1 MANVFVGRV
10 EDSKTLFLRSQFI
23 LTKNDRLEINS
34 QWGKP
39 DVNQGIHIFEFNKK
53 FDRVDMTLKLSQFEN
68 SVSLLATAYKNFF
81 VGMEAIQ
88 VQIILIKLQRK
99 LFV

>member
-1 MANVFVGRV
+1 MYDQQLANVFVGRI
-10 EDSKTLFLRSQFI
+10 EDSKTLFLRSQFM

-39 DVNQGIHIFEFNKK
+39 DVNQGIHIFEYNKK
-53 FDRVDMTLKLSQFEN
+53 FERLDFTLKLSQYEN

-88 VQIILIKLQRK
+88 VNLNI
-99 LFV
+99 